1 MLCFSLYSQII
12 SQLFA
17 KAYLCLNQLHA
28 VTDNIFMREWIH
40 IIELTFQNVSTLLCH
55 RGVYE
60 QIRDC
65 VKSTL
70 FFLSKVNFSLFRWI
84 INVILWW
91 KHANR
96 KWYVAYFYTYS
107 LWKMK
112 QSNLQAQR
120 IKTTHCK
127 TGKSSTQSRTRTDI
141 LTW

>member
-28 VTDNIFMREWIH
+28 VIDNIFMREWIH

-55 RGVYE
+55 RLFTS
-60 QIRDC
+60 
-65 VKSTL
+65 KSETVTKAL
-70 FFLSKVNFSLFRWI
+70 FFLSKVNFSLFTWI

-96 KWYVAYFYTYS
+96 KWYVAYFYTYT
-107 LWKMK
+107 LVKMK